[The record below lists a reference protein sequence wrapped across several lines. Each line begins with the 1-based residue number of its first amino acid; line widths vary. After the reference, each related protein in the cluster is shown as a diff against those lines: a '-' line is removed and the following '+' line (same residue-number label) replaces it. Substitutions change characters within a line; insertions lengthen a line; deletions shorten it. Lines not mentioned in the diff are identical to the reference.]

1 MDNMVSLFE
10 YLGKPAGGNLGKEVY
25 LAARA
30 KNCNHS
36 QREVS
41 TRTYTGMVMLYPKSF
56 LDEYFKGKADEH
68 KANELQKVDLPP
80 IKDEDNTPF

>member
-1 MDNMVSLFE
+1 MDKMMSLFE
-10 YLGKPAGGNLGKEVY
+10 YLGKPAGGDLGKKVY

-30 KNCNHS
+30 KNVNHS

-56 LDEYFKGKADEH
+56 LEEYFKGKAEEH
-68 KANELQKVDLPP
+68 KAKELQKMDLPP
-80 IKDEDNTPF
+80 IENESNTPF

>member
-1 MDNMVSLFE
+1 MDKMMSLFE
-10 YLGKPAGGNLGKEVY
+10 YLGKPAGGDLGKKVY

-30 KNCNHS
+30 KNVNHS

-56 LDEYFKGKADEH
+56 LEEYFKGKAEEH
-68 KANELQKVDLPP
+68 KAKELQKMDLPP
-80 IKDEDNTPF
+80 IENESSTPF